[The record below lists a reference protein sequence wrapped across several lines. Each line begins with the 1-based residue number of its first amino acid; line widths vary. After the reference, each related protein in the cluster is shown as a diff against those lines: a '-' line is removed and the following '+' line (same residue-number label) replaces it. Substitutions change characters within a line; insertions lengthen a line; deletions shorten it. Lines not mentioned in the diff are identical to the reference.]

1 MNTTLRNTLI
11 VLAVLVLAGALF
23 FAGSVYARTSVFRP
37 FNMMGYFDKDV
48 NAYGPSMMRGNGN
61 MMSGSGYGPG
71 MMTNGRGS
79 MMGGSGYG
87 PGMMT
92 NGSGPMMYGYGFN
105 TADLTPL
112 TIEQAQTAAENY
124 LATFDNADLKIAEIM
139 IFDNNAYI
147 VVKEIS
153 TGNGAFELLADSASR
168 TAYPE
173 HGPNMMWNLKY
184 SGLNHQNM
192 MMGGYGNMMGFNFWN
207 NAVPTDLSAE
217 MNVTPEQAIEY
228 AQAYL
233 DANISNATVAMDP
246 IRFYGYYTLDYEVNG
261 KVAGMLSVNGYSG
274 QVFPH
279 TWHGTFIEE
288 SEIQ

>member
-71 MMTNGRGS
+71 MMTNGRG
-79 MMGGSGYG
+79 
-87 PGMMT
+87 
-92 NGSGPMMYGYGFN
+92 PMMYGYGFN

-124 LATFDNADLKIAEIM
+124 LATLDNADLKIADIM

-153 TGNGAFELLADSASR
+153 TGNGAFELLA
-168 TAYPE
+168 
-173 HGPNMMWNLKY
+173 
-184 SGLNHQNM
+184 
-192 MMGGYGNMMGFNFWN
+192 
-207 NAVPTDLSAE
+207 
-217 MNVTPEQAIEY
+217 
-228 AQAYL
+228 
-233 DANISNATVAMDP
+233 
-246 IRFYGYYTLDYEVNG
+246 
-261 KVAGMLSVNGYSG
+261 
-274 QVFPH
+274 
-279 TWHGTFIEE
+279 
-288 SEIQ
+288 

>member
-1 MNTTLRNTLI
+1 
-11 VLAVLVLAGALF
+11 
-23 FAGSVYARTSVFRP
+23 
-37 FNMMGYFDKDV
+37 
-48 NAYGPSMMRGNGN
+48 
-61 MMSGSGYGPG
+61 
-71 MMTNGRGS
+71 
-79 MMGGSGYG
+79 
-87 PGMMT
+87 
-92 NGSGPMMYGYGFN
+92 MMYGYGFN

-124 LATFDNADLKIAEIM
+124 LATLDNADLKIAEIM

-153 TGNGAFELLADSASR
+153 TGNGAFELLADSASQ

-192 MMGGYGNMMGFNFWN
+192 MMGGYGSMMGFSFWN
-207 NAVPTDLSAE
+207 NTIPADLSAE

-246 IRFYGYYTLDYEVNG
+246 IQFYGYYTLDYEVNG